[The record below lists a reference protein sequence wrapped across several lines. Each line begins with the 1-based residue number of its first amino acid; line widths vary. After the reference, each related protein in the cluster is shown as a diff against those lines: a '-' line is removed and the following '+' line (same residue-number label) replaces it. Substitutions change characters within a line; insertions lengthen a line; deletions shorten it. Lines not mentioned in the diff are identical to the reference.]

1 MHSLYSKIDMVQQ
14 MKNIFTKLKNFV
26 CKILFPE
33 EIKCIFCGK
42 DIPNFENKPYCQDC
56 EKTLPFNN
64 SEKRC
69 KICDMEIAG
78 ESEVCDICRNHHKAF
93 DKTRAVF
100 KYEGVIRKRII
111 NLKSDK
117 QTFLAKPLASL
128 IAKTLPEDMQNFD
141 VIIPIPLSEK
151 SFKKRGYNQSELLA
165 IEIQKHFQKPLL
177 TNVLI
182 KDKDTKAQKNLSFKE
197 RQENMIGVFKIQNR
211 KLIKDQIILL
221 VDDVMTTSATTN
233 VASDIL
239 KKFAKKVYV
248 LTIARKTI
256 TLDNPKRKLK

>member
-1 MHSLYSKIDMVQQ
+1 
-14 MKNIFTKLKNFV
+14 MKNFFAKLKKLV
-26 CKILFPE
+26 YSILFPE

-42 DIPNFENKPYCQDC
+42 DIPDFENQPYCQDC

-78 ESEVCDICRNHHKAF
+78 ESEVCDICKNHHKAF

-100 KYEGVIRKRII
+100 KYEGIVRKRII

-117 QTFLAKPLASL
+117 QTYLAKPLACL
-128 IAKTLPEDMQNFD
+128 MVKALPEDMKNFD

-165 IEIQKHFQKPLL
+165 IELQKHAEKPLL

-197 RQENMIGVFKIQNR
+197 RQENMVGVFKIKNR
-211 KLIKDQIILL
+211 KLIKDKIVLL

-233 VASDIL
+233 VASDVL
-239 KKFAKKVYV
+239 KKFARKVYV

-256 TLDNPKRKLK
+256 TLDKPKQKLK